1 MGAAC
6 QSSSEG
12 QPGELPTLFQLPTD
26 APAEALA
33 ALPTTT
39 EPAAPTA
46 TVTPT
51 STPTLTPTE
60 TPEPTATPTQTPEP
74 LAIPTL
80 TPDPMTVMPTR
91 PPLPEAFIFGQSVQ
105 GRDLRARRIGEGQR
119 LIMLVGGI
127 HGGAEINTV
136 GLVEALQTHFEDN
149 PGQVLPD
156 ITLLFVPQLNP
167 DGVALGRVAA
177 GRFNANGV
185 DLNRNWACDWQA
197 EAFFRDQPVGAGSG
211 PFSEPETLA
220 MAALI
225 NDLRPAVVLFY
236 HSAADGVFAGNCGG
250 DGVSAAMAEALG
262 QATGY
267 PYGQPF
273 TNYAVT
279 GTAPGWVDSLG
290 IPAADVELSSATDIE
305 FERNLRGVM
314 ALQCWLLGN
323 PQTIS
328 VCR

>member
-1 MGAAC
+1 M
-6 QSSSEG
+6 
-12 QPGELPTLFQLPTD
+12 
-26 APAEALA
+26 
-33 ALPTTT
+33 
-39 EPAAPTA
+39 
-46 TVTPT
+46 
-51 STPTLTPTE
+51 
-60 TPEPTATPTQTPEP
+60 
-74 LAIPTL
+74 AIPTL
-80 TPDPMTVMPTR
+80 TEVPLTPTR

-105 GRDLRARRIGEGQR
+105 GRDIRARRLGEGQQ

-127 HGGAEINTV
+127 HGGAEVNTV
-136 GLVEALQTHFEDN
+136 TLVEALQDHFEDN

-185 DLNRNWACDWQA
+185 DLNRNWACNWQE
-197 EAFFRDQPVGAGSG
+197 EAFFRDQQVGAGSA

-220 MAALI
+220 LGALI

-236 HSAADGVFAGNCGG
+236 HSAADGVFAGDCGG
-250 DGVSAAMAEALG
+250 GGVSAAMAEVLG

-267 PYGQPF
+267 PYGQSF
-273 TNYAVT
+273 SEYAVT

-290 IPAADVELSSATDIE
+290 IPAADVELSTANDIE

-314 ALQCWLLGN
+314 ALQCWLLDF
-323 PQTIS
+323 PQAIS